1 MRFAPLARHAAALG
15 LAAVGA
21 GCVMVPRTAETYD
34 PECRIRTRQM
44 ELQPVQ
50 IGSLMGCHNQGC
62 AALLVAAGADAA
74 ASAVVSGSIVIAG
87 NVVYWF
93 EKQGR
98 CNPAPAP

>member
-1 MRFAPLARHAAALG
+1 MHPAATARRAAALA
-15 LAAVGA
+15 LAVAAG
-21 GCVMVPRTAETYD
+21 GCVMVPRTTETYD
-34 PECRIRTRQM
+34 PGCRITTRQM

-62 AALLVAAGADAA
+62 AALLVAAGATAA

-98 CNPAPAP
+98 CNPAPTP

>member
-1 MRFAPLARHAAALG
+1 MPIAARRLA
-15 LAAVGA
+15 LAAMPLLLA
-21 GCVMVPRTAETYD
+21 GCVMVPRTTETYD
-34 PECRIRTRQM
+34 PDCRITTRQM

-62 AALLVAAGADAA
+62 AALLVAAGATAA
-74 ASAVVSGSIVIAG
+74 ASTVISGSIVIVG

-98 CNPAPAP
+98 CNKAPA